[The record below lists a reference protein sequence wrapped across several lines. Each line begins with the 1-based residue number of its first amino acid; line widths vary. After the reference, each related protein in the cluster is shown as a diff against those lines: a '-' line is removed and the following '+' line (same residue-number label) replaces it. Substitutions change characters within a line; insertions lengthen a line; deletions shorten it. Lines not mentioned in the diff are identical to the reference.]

1 MGWVGD
7 VWSMEQVEEAKEH
20 HTLVYITRMCQNKP
34 ELQKICETETAS
46 VFLPV
51 LLIQHASWNVAL
63 FRDTEIAANFL
74 ILGFS
79 GKLKTE
85 LQ

>member
-1 MGWVGD
+1 
-7 VWSMEQVEEAKEH
+7 
-20 HTLVYITRMCQNKP
+20 MCK
-34 ELQKICETETAS
+34 TETAS

-51 LLIQHASWNVAL
+51 LLIQHASWNVVL